1 MGNVKNNNLKSNN
14 LRSAWLSDGDTI
26 ASKPSR
32 PRLYRPRK
40 RLGRCYEL
48 AYNYLHKDDRF
59 VRWRLVH
66 GEIGEGRL
74 AIGHAWLKRGA
85 LIYDPVLDE
94 FFHAWSYRERFDAVA
109 LESFTMSDCL
119 KWIGVHGTYGPW
131 NYRVR
136 IADKSG
142 GNCWYEPETRM
153 KDRYDPSRYV

>member
-1 MGNVKNNNLKSNN
+1 MGNVKNNNLRSNN

-66 GEIGEGRL
+66 GEI
-74 AIGHAWLKRGA
+74 AA
-85 LIYDPVLDE
+85 
-94 FFHAWSYRERFDAVA
+94 RE
-109 LESFTMSDCL
+109 DCL
-119 KWIGVHGTYGPW
+119 SVTPGSKGRTYL
-131 NYRVR
+131 
-136 IADKSG
+136 
-142 GNCWYEPETRM
+142 
-153 KDRYDPSRYV
+153 